1 MASID
6 MTGHWKA
13 SLGVLLVFILG
24 CLSGILVSS
33 VYFSH
38 RDTLFF
44 QRGSA
49 GYIDLAERRLTRNL
63 NLDPTQ
69 KQEIHQYFLENLAE
83 RKQLQAQIQP
93 EVQMLNHQT
102 FGEIRSVLRP
112 DQMIVFR
119 ENLTDFRKRIARN
132 GGNPPPVPNT
142 GAANNFPTNT
152 TPENPPPAIP

>member
-1 MASID
+1 MALID

-24 CLSGILVSS
+24 CLSGMLVSS

-38 RDTLFF
+38 RTAVFF

-49 GYIDLAERRLTRNL
+49 AYIDLAEHRLTRNL

-83 RKQLQAQIQP
+83 RKQLQAQVQP

-112 DQMIVFR
+112 EQMTVFR
-119 ENLTDFRKRIARN
+119 ENLNEFRKRFARTAD
-132 GGNPPPVPNT
+132 NPPGTENT
-142 GAANNFPTNT
+142 GAANNFQTNT
-152 TPENPPPAIP
+152 APANSPPAIP